1 MFWAYCA
8 EKELWNAGC
17 LVHKKGSILACDGV
31 DWPFFC
37 VVLAYFKGN
46 REMDRVFQIVRLII
60 KKQMFE
66 LRFML
71 SSCSLFCIFMLRKYS
86 SKSFAELLSSSS

>member
-1 MFWAYCA
+1 MFWAYRA

-46 REMDRVFQIVRLII
+46 RGVAKL
-60 KKQMFE
+60 
-66 LRFML
+66 L
-71 SSCSLFCIFMLRKYS
+71 SSCLLDHKETDVG
-86 SKSFAELLSSSS
+86 AEAHVELLLFVLHFHVEEVLLVKFC

>member
-31 DWPFFC
+31 DWPFF
-37 VVLAYFKGN
+37 
-46 REMDRVFQIVRLII
+46 
-60 KKQMFE
+60 
-66 LRFML
+66 
-71 SSCSLFCIFMLRKYS
+71 
-86 SKSFAELLSSSS
+86 